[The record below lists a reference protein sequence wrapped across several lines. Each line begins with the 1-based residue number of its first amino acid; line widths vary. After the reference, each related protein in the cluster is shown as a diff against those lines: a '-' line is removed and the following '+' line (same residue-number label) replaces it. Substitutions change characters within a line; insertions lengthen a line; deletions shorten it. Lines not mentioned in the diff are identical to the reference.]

1 MAGRRGGADG
11 RNPVVP
17 RVVIAVPPPGRHWRA
32 SWSRQLLGY
41 LAVAPVV
48 LLLVALLVF
57 PLLRTF
63 VQSFYDV
70 RPALQK
76 NEFIGLE
83 GFADLI
89 GQPIFWTVFVNSLIW
104 TVAVVGLQF
113 GVGMLGAFVLNR
125 AFPGRWLLRGLA
137 ILPWA
142 IPGVV
147 AAMVWR
153 LIYDPQIG
161 TLQIITG
168 PLGIPPVDI
177 LGRPGSA
184 LWGVIFAAVWK
195 GFPFWMLIALAALQS
210 VPKEQVEAAAI
221 DGAGHLGVFR
231 NVMLPSMAPV
241 IRIGVIL
248 TSIWTFNY
256 FEMVYVMTKGGPV
269 QSSHIFPTII
279 YEEAFRKLDFGD
291 SSRFAV
297 ISMLLLLVL
306 AVFFVREARK
316 SESL

>member
-1 MAGRRGGADG
+1 MAGRRGTTGGAHPAESRAVVAGALG
-11 RNPVVP
+11 RRLSSV
-17 RVVIAVPPPGRHWRA
+17 
-32 SWSRQLLGY
+32 SWSRQFLGY
-41 LAVAPVV
+41 VAIAPVV
-48 LLLVALLVF
+48 LLLVALLVY
-57 PLLRTF
+57 PLLRAF
-63 VQSFYDV
+63 LLSFYDV

-76 NEFIGLE
+76 NDFVGFD
-83 GFADLI
+83 GFADLV
-89 GQPIFWTVFVNSLIW
+89 GQPIFWTVFVNSLVW
-104 TVAVVGLQF
+104 TAAVVAMQF
-113 GVGMLGAFVLNR
+113 SVGMLGAFVLNR
-125 AFPGRWLLRGLA
+125 AFPGRWLVRGLA

-142 IPGVV
+142 IPGIV

-168 PLGIPPVDI
+168 PLGIPPVDV
-177 LGRPGSA
+177 LGRPETA

-210 VPKEQVEAAAI
+210 VPREQVEAAAI

-231 NVMLPSMAPV
+231 NVMLPSMAPI

-256 FEMVYVMTKGGPV
+256 FEMVYVMTGGGPV

-279 YEEAFRKLDFGD
+279 YEEAFRRLDFGD
-291 SSRFAV
+291 SSRYAV
-297 ISMLLLLVL
+297 ISMLLLFVL

-316 SESL
+316 SEAL

>member
-1 MAGRRGGADG
+1 MAGRRGSANGVDPAG
-11 RNPVVP
+11 P
-17 RVVIAVPPPGRHWRA
+17 RVVVADASAGRHWSK

-41 LAVAPVV
+41 LAVGPVV
-48 LLLVALLVF
+48 LLLMALLVY

-63 VQSFYDV
+63 NQSLYDV

-76 NEFIGLE
+76 NEFVGLD
-83 GFADLI
+83 GFSDLI
-89 GQPIFWTVFVNSLIW
+89 ADPIFWTVFVNSLVW
-104 TVAVVGLQF
+104 TIAVVGLQF
-113 GVGMLGAFVLNR
+113 AVGMLGAFVLDR

-168 PLGIPPVDI
+168 PLGIPPLDV

-195 GFPFWMLIALAALQS
+195 GFPFWMLIVLAALQS

-221 DGAGHLGVFR
+221 DGAGHVGVFR

-306 AVFFVREARK
+306 AIFFVREARK
-316 SESL
+316 SEAL

>member
-1 MAGRRGGADG
+1 VSRAVVTGAPGRRL
-11 RNPVVP
+11 PSV
-17 RVVIAVPPPGRHWRA
+17 
-32 SWSRQLLGY
+32 SWSRALLGY
-41 LAVAPVV
+41 VAIAPVV
-48 LLLVALLVF
+48 LLLVALLVY
-57 PLLRTF
+57 PLLRAF
-63 VQSFYDV
+63 VQSFYDI

-76 NEFIGLE
+76 DDFLGID
-83 GFADLI
+83 GFVDLL
-89 GQPIFWTVFVNSLIW
+89 GQPIFWTVFVNSLVW
-104 TVAVVGLQF
+104 TFAVVAMQF
-113 GVGMLGAFVLNR
+113 SVGMLGAFVLNR
-125 AFPGRWLLRGLA
+125 AFPGRWLVRGLA

-168 PLGIPPVDI
+168 PLGIPPVDV
-177 LGRPGSA
+177 LGRPGTA

-210 VPKEQVEAAAI
+210 VPREQVEAAAI

-231 NVMLPSMAPV
+231 NVMLPSMAPI

-256 FEMVYVMTKGGPV
+256 FEMVYVMTAGGPL

-279 YEEAFRKLDFGD
+279 YEEAFRRLDFGD
-291 SSRFAV
+291 SSRYAV
-297 ISMLLLLVL
+297 ISMLLLFVL

-316 SESL
+316 SEAL

>member
-1 MAGRRGGADG
+1 MAGRRGSADG
-11 RNPVVP
+11 VDPAVP
-17 RVVIAVPPPGRHWRA
+17 RVVVAGAPAERHWGS

-41 LAVAPVV
+41 VAVAPVV
-48 LLLVALLVF
+48 LLLVALLVY
-57 PLLRTF
+57 PLLRTLN
-63 VQSFYDV
+63 QSFYDV
-70 RPALQK
+70 RPALRK
-76 NEFIGLE
+76 NVYVGLD
-83 GFADLI
+83 GFADLMA
-89 GQPIFWTVFVNSLIW
+89 QPIFWTVFVNSLLW
-104 TVAVVGLQF
+104 TVAVVAMQF

-153 LIYDPQIG
+153 LLYDPQIG

-168 PLGIPPVDI
+168 PLGLPPVDV

-210 VPKEQVEAAAI
+210 VPREQVEAAAI
-221 DGAGHLGVFR
+221 DGAGHVGVFR

-256 FEMVYVMTKGGPV
+256 FEMVYVMTAGGPV

-291 SSRFAV
+291 SSRYAV
-297 ISMLLLLVL
+297 VSILLLFIL
-306 AVFFVREARK
+306 AVFFVREARR
-316 SESL
+316 SEAL

>member
-1 MAGRRGGADG
+1 MAGGIEAATRHAAHAELPSGA
-11 RNPVVP
+11 
-17 RVVIAVPPPGRHWRA
+17 HWGA
-32 SWSRQLLGY
+32 SRSRQLLGY
-41 LAVAPVV
+41 FAVAPVV
-48 LLLVALLVF
+48 LLLVALLVY
-57 PLLRTF
+57 PLLRTI

-70 RPALQK
+70 RPALQR
-76 NEFIGLE
+76 NEFVGLD
-83 GFADLI
+83 GFAGMLQDPL
-89 GQPIFWTVFVNSLIW
+89 FWTVFVNSLIW

-113 GVGMLGAFVLNR
+113 SIGLIGAFVLDR
-125 AFPGRWLLRGLA
+125 AFPGRWILRGLA

-168 PLGIPPVDI
+168 PLGIPPLDV

-184 LWGVIFAAVWK
+184 LVGVIFAAAWK
-195 GFPFWMLIALAALQS
+195 GFPFWMLITLAALQS
-210 VPKEQVEAAAI
+210 VPREQVEAAAI
-221 DGAGHLGVFR
+221 DGAGRTAIFR
-231 NVMLPSMAPV
+231 HVMLPSMAPV
-241 IRIGVIL
+241 IRIGLIL

-256 FEMVYVMTKGGPV
+256 FEMVYVMTRGGPV

-297 ISMLLLLVL
+297 TSILLLLVVG
-306 AVFFVREARK
+306 VFFVREARR
-316 SESL
+316 SDAL